1 MRLFFALSHPRGRF
15 LATTA
20 AATMLLR
27 VAALFTVSLVVTNL
41 SVANAHAG
49 LVAPGFRG
57 GADTTYQEWLGFTN
71 PAGGPNDPTFGNS
84 NPNGTAQLF
93 QTTPGAFLTSGGNI
107 YHAGAPSTF
116 VVNVP
121 DFNQGSGFFTTAVLQ
136 IRILGTNIDLNSVRF
151 NGLAFDRSEL
161 MNETPLGGF
170 GGTQRDWWF
179 EWNNVA
185 GNLDMNVF
193 HFNAASSHMSL
204 NRVAIDTAFSAVPEP
219 TSGLLLVGA
228 VATGL
233 LRRRR

>member
-15 LATTA
+15 LPTIVAATA
-20 AATMLLR
+20 AAL
-27 VAALFTVSLVVTNL
+27 VAALLDATPAT
-41 SVANAHAG
+41 AG
-49 LVAPGFRG
+49 LVVPDFRG
-57 GADTTYQEWLGFTN
+57 DPNTTYQEWLGFTN

-107 YHAGAPSTF
+107 YHAEAPSTF

-228 VATGL
+228 VVTGL

>member
-1 MRLFFALSHPRGRF
+1 MRLLISTSRPHSRF
-15 LATTA
+15 LSATA
-20 AATMLLR
+20 PLR
-27 VAALFTVSLVVTNL
+27 VAALLIGTAVF
-41 SVANAHAG
+41 VAPPAHAG

-57 GADTTYQEWLGFTN
+57 GADTTYQEWNTFTSALN
-71 PAGGPNDPTFGNS
+71 GPNLPDVGNS

-107 YHAGAPSTF
+107 YAPSTPTTF

-121 DFNQGSGFFTTAVLQ
+121 DFNRGSSFFTTAILQ
-136 IRILGTNIDLNSVRF
+136 IRILGTNIDLSSVRF

-170 GGTQRDWWF
+170 GGTLRDWRF
-179 EWNNVA
+179 EWNNIA

-193 HFNAASSHMSL
+193 RFNSAESSMSL
-204 NRVAIDTAFSAVPEP
+204 DRAAIDTTFSAVPEP
-219 TSGLLLVGA
+219 TSGLLLSGA
-228 VATGL
+228 IVAGL

>member
-1 MRLFFALSHPRGRF
+1 MRF
-15 LATTA
+15 LIAPSRPRRRFFPAIAAATA
-20 AATMLLR
+20 AALI
-27 VAALFTVSLVVTNL
+27 AALLTP
-41 SVANAHAG
+41 AHAG

-57 GADTTYQEWLGFTN
+57 GADTTYQEWNTFTSALN
-71 PAGGPNDPTFGNS
+71 GPNLPDVGNS

-107 YHAGAPSTF
+107 YAPSTLTTF

-121 DFNQGSGFFTTAVLQ
+121 DFNRGSGFFTTAILQ
-136 IRILGTNIDLNSVRF
+136 IRILGTNVDLNSVRF

-193 HFNAASSHMSL
+193 RFNSAESSMSL
-204 NRVAIDTAFSAVPEP
+204 DRAAIDTTFNAVPEP
-219 TSGLLLVGA
+219 TSGLLLAGA
-228 VATGL
+228 VVAGL